1 MDLPKS
7 HEDCPLLAMTQTPGV
22 TQLLRQWR
30 SGDEAALDK
39 LTPVVYDELKR
50 LARGI
55 FKSER
60 ADHTLQPTALVNEA
74 FLGLVGTDVGWQ
86 DRAHFFA
93 LAARM
98 MRRILVN
105 HANAKKAAKRG
116 DGQKAFALDEE
127 LVIGTTSD
135 QQVIAL
141 NDCLE
146 ALQSIDERKAHILE
160 LHYFGGL
167 TYKEM
172 AETLN
177 LSTSTLDREIR
188 FARAWL
194 QKELQNIDD

>member
-1 MDLPKS
+1 
-7 HEDCPLLAMTQTPGV
+7 MTEASGV
-22 TQLLRQWR
+22 TGLLQKWR
-30 SGDEAALDK
+30 AGDESALNE
-39 LTPVVYDELKR
+39 LTPVVYEELKR

-105 HANAKKAAKRG
+105 HANARKASKRG
-116 DGQKAFALDEE
+116 DGVKPLPLDDA
-127 LVIGTTSD
+127 LVIDPASD

-141 NDCLE
+141 NECIE
-146 ALQSIDERKAHILE
+146 ALQSLDERKAQILE

-167 TYKEM
+167 TYQEM
-172 AETLN
+172 AETMD

-194 QKELQNIDD
+194 QKELATKQ